1 MRAFVIAT
9 CVAAAATFAMSPT
22 TPPPLELASLGP
34 ANTVPAWIVAGRV
47 PDGLSLVI
55 VHNASGRT
63 AFGGH
68 YVVSFDD
75 TKVAKLARC
84 QYTAVLLAPGEHRGW
99 VGSFRHQPFTTARG
113 RVTHWAVAY
122 APGKSWIAPFGGQ
135 SFAYGVIPD
144 SLGRLMMRE
153 HQWVE
158 PLVPLPE
165 PLLTDSTAAAI

>member
-9 CVAAAATFAMSPT
+9 CIAGAATFATSPSLPPRPELVSL
-22 TPPPLELASLGP
+22 TPADP
-34 ANTVPAWIVAGRV
+34 VPAWIVAGRV
-47 PDGLSLVI
+47 PAGQSLVI
-55 VHNASGRT
+55 VHNASGKT
-63 AFGGH
+63 AFGGS

-75 TKVAKLARC
+75 RKVAKLARC
-84 QYTAVLLAPGEHRGW
+84 QYTAVLLPPGPHLGAA
-99 VGSFRHQPFTTARG
+99 GSFRAQPFTTTRG

-135 SFAYGVIPD
+135 SFAYGVIAD

-158 PLVPLPE
+158 PLAPLPE
-165 PLLTDSTAAAI
+165 PLFEDSTAAAT

>member
-1 MRAFVIAT
+1 MRAFILTT
-9 CVAAAATFAMSPT
+9 CIAAAATFAVTP
-22 TPPPLELASLGP
+22 TPPPLELAMLGP
-34 ANTVPAWIVAGRV
+34 ANTVPAWIVAGHV
-47 PDGLSLVI
+47 PPGTSLVI

-63 AFGGH
+63 AFGGT

-75 TKVAKLARC
+75 RKVAKLARC

-99 VGSFRHQPFTTARG
+99 VGSFRQQPFTTARG

-158 PLVPLPE
+158 PSQPLPE
-165 PLLTDSTAAAI
+165 PAFEDSTAAAT